1 MTFSSKL
8 NSLLA
13 ERDMSPVDLSRKT
26 GISKQAISRYLSGG
40 EPVWAFAVIIAD
52 ALDVSLD
59 TLAERN
65 VADSKTVVEIIETCN
80 QLNHKGQR
88 KVLDYSQDLV
98 NTRRYSGSD
107 EMGTVEGR
115 EDLEIR
121 AAESA

>member
-1 MTFSSKL
+1 MSFSEKL
-8 NSLLA
+8 VSLLA
-13 ERDMSPVDLSRKT
+13 QRNMSAADLARCT
-26 GISKQAISRYLSGG
+26 GITKSAISRYMSGG
-40 EPVWAFAVIIAD
+40 EPVWAYAVIIAD
-52 ALDVSLD
+52 ALNVSLD
-59 TLAERN
+59 NLAERN
-65 VADSKTVVEIIETCN
+65 VVSSKTVVEIIDTCN

-107 EMGTVEGR
+107 EMSAVEGR